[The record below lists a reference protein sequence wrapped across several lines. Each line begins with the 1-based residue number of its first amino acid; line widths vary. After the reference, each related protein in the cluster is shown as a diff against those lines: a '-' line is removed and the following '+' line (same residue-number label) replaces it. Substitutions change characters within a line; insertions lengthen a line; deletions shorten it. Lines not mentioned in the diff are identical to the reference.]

1 MLIARQYSINRLR
14 LRNRCSKLC
23 KRVLCVA
30 FSDRQLRRGLYS
42 ATLCIAEKNTSRKRY
57 FAAAAL
63 KKRNRIPVSSIVLAG
78 NVIEGNLSCLT
89 CLFGRN
95 RRPSPQ
101 CLRLLPLLGKLH
113 QPRSWLNRSLLA
125 ANQRC
130 RLCSPGI
137 GTTSTSGFFGSS
149 ALRRLPNTY

>member
-1 MLIARQYSINRLR
+1 MGCCAIHARSSGSEFFAWLSVR
-14 LRNRCSKLC
+14 ST
-23 KRVLCVA
+23 VA
-30 FSDRQLRRGLYS
+30 TRTIFRD
-42 ATLCIAEKNTSRKRY
+42 LCIGREKHEQKRY

-63 KKRNRIPVSSIVLAG
+63 KKGNHIPVSGIVSAG
-78 NVIEGNLSCLT
+78 NVIEGDLSCLT

-113 QPRSWLNRSLLA
+113 QTRSWLNRSPLA

-137 GTTSTSGFFGSS
+137 GPTSTAGFFGSS
-149 ALRRLPNTY
+149 AMRRLPRTS

>member
-1 MLIARQYSINRLR
+1 MLEALEASSLHGFQ
-14 LRNRCSKLC
+14 C
-23 KRVLCVA
+23 
-30 FSDRQLRRGLYS
+30 DRQLRLELYS
-42 ATLCIAEKNTSRKRY
+42 ATFREKHEQKRY

-63 KKRNRIPVSSIVLAG
+63 KKRNRIPVSSIVSAG

-95 RRPSPQ
+95 RRPLPQ

-113 QPRSWLNRSLLA
+113 PTRSWLNRSPLA

-130 RLCSPGI
+130 RLCSSRI
-137 GTTSTSGFFGSS
+137 GPTSTAGFFGSS
-149 ALRRLPNTY
+149 AMRRLPRTS